1 MNKGWKI
8 IRSDM
13 KRPKTIVR
21 DVELAIEPVPGDV
34 LMLKLSQDELKG
46 NFRVTER
53 VIDSTEAT
61 VVVVAH
67 EES

>member
-1 MNKGWKI
+1 
-8 IRSDM
+8 M
-13 KRPKTIVR
+13 KSPKTIVR

-34 LMLKLSQDELKG
+34 LMLNLSQDELKG